1 MRFRFKAF
9 GLHLLGSAC
18 ALTLVLGGLYL
29 GWYRWP
35 GWYLTGVL
43 HVLII
48 VGVVDL
54 ALGPTL
60 TGIIA
65 NPRKPRRELARDIAV
80 IVTVQVAALIYGA
93 ATLWQGRP
101 LYYAFSVN
109 SVSMVQASDIEPGE
123 IALARRQN
131 PLFAPHWYS
140 LPRWVWAPLPD
151 NPQDAAKIVNSAV
164 FGSGK
169 DVVDMPRYFKPW
181 DQGLPQ
187 LREQLMRLD
196 DIKQLNQA
204 QRQSLTARMS
214 ADGLAPQQRNGLVMW
229 GADGVL
235 RLLAVFD
242 PMTLQ
247 IKAILK
253 PDTGPELPH
262 HPAKLPRR
270 SAHP

>member
-1 MRFRFKAF
+1 MKFRFKAF

-35 GWYLTGVL
+35 GWYLSGVL
-43 HVLII
+43 HVLVI
-48 VGVVDL
+48 VGAVDL

-65 NPRKPRRELARDIAV
+65 NPRKPRRELARDIAI
-80 IVTVQVAALIYGA
+80 IVTVQIAALVYGA

-109 SVSMVQASDIEPGE
+109 SLSMVQASDVESDE
-123 IALARRQN
+123 IALARQQN
-131 PLFAPHWYS
+131 PVFVPHWYS

-151 NPQDAAKIVNSAV
+151 DAQEANKIVNSV
-164 FGSGK
+164 VLGSGK
-169 DVVDMPRYFKPW
+169 DVVNMPRYFKPW

-187 LREQLMRLD
+187 LREQLLPVN
-196 DIKQLNQA
+196 DIKQLSKA
-204 QRQSLTARMS
+204 QKHSLIARMS
-214 ADGLAPQQRNGLVMW
+214 AKGFAPDQRNALIMW
-229 GADGVL
+229 GGDGVL
-235 RLLAVFD
+235 RVLAVLD
-242 PMTLQ
+242 TTTLE

-253 PDTGPELPH
+253 PDTELEPPR
-262 HPAKLPRR
+262 HPATLPRR